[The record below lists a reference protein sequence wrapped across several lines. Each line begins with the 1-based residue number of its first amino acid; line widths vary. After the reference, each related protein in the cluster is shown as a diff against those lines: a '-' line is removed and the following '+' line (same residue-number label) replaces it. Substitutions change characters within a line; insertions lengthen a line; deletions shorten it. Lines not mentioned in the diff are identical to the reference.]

1 MKENMNYINALP
13 DFFGDAKNK
22 LLLVYYSGFK

>member
-13 DFFGDAKNK
+13 DFGDAKNK